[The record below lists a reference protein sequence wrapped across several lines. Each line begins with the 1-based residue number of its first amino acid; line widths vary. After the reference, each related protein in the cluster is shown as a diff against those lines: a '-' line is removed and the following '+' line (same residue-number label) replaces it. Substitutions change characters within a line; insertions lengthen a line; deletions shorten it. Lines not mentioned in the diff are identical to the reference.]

1 MQNGHTNRVAILLAG
16 IIALLMAPSGVADAA
31 PAGGKRPAVRS
42 ICETGHRGMPEY
54 DRKCLKTGTVMDGVN
69 LWFRYIDGG
78 AVSKADRRAFCKDAT
93 ATGHTRAAIID
104 GLFDVAYDNYRNHT
118 RMLSIAGT
126 VGVWDCQ
133 ALGVKIKK

>member
-1 MQNGHTNRVAILLAG
+1 MRAAFAGILAG
-16 IIALLMAPSGVADAA
+16 LVALFSLSGSAEAAPSV
-31 PAGGKRPAVRS
+31 KRPAVKS
-42 ICETGHRGMPEY
+42 VCETGSRGQKAY
-54 DRKCLKTGTVMDGVN
+54 DAKCLKTGTVMDGVN

-78 AVSKADRRAFCKDAT
+78 AVSKADRKAFCKDAT
-93 ATGHTRAAIID
+93 STGHTRAGIID

>member
-1 MQNGHTNRVAILLAG
+1 MRKPIVTILAG
-16 IIALLMAPSGVADAA
+16 LVALFAFSAPADAA
-31 PAGGKRPAVRS
+31 VQSGKRPAVRS
-42 ICETGHRGMPEY
+42 VCETGHRGMPEY

-78 AVSKADRRAFCKDAT
+78 AVSKADRKAFCKDAT
-93 ATGHTRAAIID
+93 STGHTRAGIID
-104 GLFDVAYDNYRNHT
+104 GLFDVAYDNYRNHA

>member
-1 MQNGHTNRVAILLAG
+1 MRAAFAGILAG
-16 IIALLMAPSGVADAA
+16 LVALFSLSGSAEAAPSV
-31 PAGGKRPAVRS
+31 KRPAVKS
-42 ICETGHRGMPEY
+42 ICETGSRGQKAY
-54 DRKCLKTGTVMDGVN
+54 DAKCLKTGTVLDGVN

-78 AVSKADRRAFCKDAT
+78 AVSKADRKAFCKDAT
-93 ATGHTRAAIID
+93 STGHTRAGIID

>member
-1 MQNGHTNRVAILLAG
+1 MRAAFAGILAG
-16 IIALLMAPSGVADAA
+16 LVALFSLGGSAEAAPSV
-31 PAGGKRPAVRS
+31 KRPAVKS
-42 ICETGHRGMPEY
+42 VCETGSRGQKAY
-54 DRKCLKTGTVMDGVN
+54 DAKCLKTGTVLDGVN

-78 AVSKADRRAFCKDAT
+78 AVSKADRKAFCKDAT
-93 ATGHTRAAIID
+93 STGHTRAGIID
-104 GLFDVAYDNYRNHT
+104 GLFDVAYDNYRNHN

>member
-1 MQNGHTNRVAILLAG
+1 MRAAFAGILAG
-16 IIALLMAPSGVADAA
+16 LVALFSLSGSAEAAPSV
-31 PAGGKRPAVRS
+31 KRPAVKS
-42 ICETGHRGMPEY
+42 VCETGSRGQKAY
-54 DRKCLKTGTVMDGVN
+54 DAKCLKTGTVMDGVN

-78 AVSKADRRAFCKDAT
+78 AVSKADRKAFCKDAT
-93 ATGHTRAAIID
+93 STGHTRAGIID

-126 VGVWDCQ
+126 VGVWDCA

>member
-1 MQNGHTNRVAILLAG
+1 MRAAFAGILAG
-16 IIALLMAPSGVADAA
+16 LVALFSLGGSAEAAPSV
-31 PAGGKRPAVRS
+31 KRPAVKS
-42 ICETGHRGMPEY
+42 VCETGSRGQKAY
-54 DRKCLKTGTVMDGVN
+54 DAKCLKTGTVLDGVN

-78 AVSKADRRAFCKDAT
+78 AVSKADRKAFCKDAT
-93 ATGHTRAAIID
+93 STGHTRAGIID

-126 VGVWDCQ
+126 VGVWDCA

>member
-1 MQNGHTNRVAILLAG
+1 MRAAFAGILAG
-16 IIALLMAPSGVADAA
+16 LVALFSLSGSAEAAPSV
-31 PAGGKRPAVRS
+31 KRPAVKS
-42 ICETGHRGMPEY
+42 VCETGSRGQKAY
-54 DRKCLKTGTVMDGVN
+54 DAKCLKTGTVLDGVN

-78 AVSKADRRAFCKDAT
+78 AVSKADRKAFCKDAT
-93 ATGHTRAAIID
+93 STGHTRAGIID